1 MFNGS
6 HWIKD
11 STCVFSLISQEN
23 SLQYA
28 HFADEQLKAYT
39 GKCFGQDHERWQE
52 CRARL
57 PGSIR
62 WVAKHRP
69 RLDRPCCTLTDRP
82 PATSSDQSFTPPRS
96 QQFSAIGLIPYLT
109 PENIQVPRCKFA
121 QLPALTQRCLCLQD
135 SRHTQR
141 GCPSSSFL
149 SPQAPACSEPQGTDH
164 PLSTGAFPSALNK

>member
-11 STCVFSLISQEN
+11 STYVFSLISQEK

-39 GKCFGQDHERWQE
+39 GKCFGQDHERWRE

-62 WVAKHRP
+62 WAAKHRP
-69 RLDRPCCTLTDRP
+69 GLDRLCCTLPDRP